1 MYCKEYSAYFMF
13 SSDMGPTQQLNQTE
27 PSVTLRQGLEIF
39 KTIYLLSKRCLRPN
53 LLIFRLFET

>member
-27 PSVTLRQGLEIF
+27 PSVTLRRGLEIF
-39 KTIYLLSKRCLRPN
+39 KTIYLLSKRSLRPN